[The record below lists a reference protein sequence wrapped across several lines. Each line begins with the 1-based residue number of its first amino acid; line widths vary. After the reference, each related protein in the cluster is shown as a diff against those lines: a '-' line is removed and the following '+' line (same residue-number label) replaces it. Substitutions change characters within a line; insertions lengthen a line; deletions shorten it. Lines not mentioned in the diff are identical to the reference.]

1 MLLIIGFI
9 VVMVAL
15 MIPILAI
22 VLDSP
27 FVHKLAES
35 RRSSATGS
43 GDADDLVKR
52 LDVLEDEVADLGNA
66 MRQLKDET
74 QFLQRLL
81 EAAEEKSQ
89 KLPPPS

>member
-35 RRSSATGS
+35 RRPGGL
-43 GDADDLVKR
+43 GDD
-52 LDVLEDEVADLGNA
+52 
-66 MRQLKDET
+66 
-74 QFLQRLL
+74 
-81 EAAEEKSQ
+81 AA
-89 KLPPPS
+89 